1 MLFLLD
7 GQNVFA
13 SRRRATWRADEI
25 AGSLIARGSIP
36 PVALVAIHH
45 AGGTRRWAEY
55 LPYPDPHNARAR
67 RFEADR
73 YGDLVVR
80 RVVPEV
86 LRLHPALE
94 RARSFGIGGSSY
106 GAVAALHTA
115 MRHPGTFDRL
125 LIESAPLWVGGGR
138 MVDDARVLR
147 GVRAWVAVGTRESS
161 RRERNT
167 ELAGLARRLGAAIAG
182 RSTRRVRVRVVRG
195 APHHETAWA
204 TRLPAALRWLFGDGP
219 R

>member
-1 MLFLLD
+1 MVFLND

-25 AGSLIARGSIP
+25 AASLIARGSIP
-36 PVALVAIHH
+36 PVAVVAINH

-55 LPYPDPHNARAR
+55 LPYADPHNARAR
-67 RFEADR
+67 RFAADR
-73 YGDLVVR
+73 YADLVVR
-80 RVVPEV
+80 RIVPEV

-94 RARSFGIGGSSY
+94 RARHFGIGGSSY
-106 GAVAALHTA
+106 GAIGALHTA
-115 MRHPGTFDRL
+115 IRHPATFDRL
-125 LIESAPLWVGGGR
+125 LIESAPLWVGDGR
-138 MVDDARVLR
+138 MIDEAQVLR
-147 GVRAWVAVGTRESS
+147 GVRAWISVGTRESS
-161 RRERNT
+161 RRERNA
-167 ELAGLARRLGAAIAG
+167 ELATLARRLGSAIAG
-182 RSTRRVRVRVVRG
+182 RSMRRVRVRVVRG